1 MQRLKYAYIRGR
13 KQISCQLHLISN
25 KVILGLP
32 ISKVTNM
39 SFDTP
44 LSQYRGFAV
53 DRDSPSHPFEATR
66 LIAIP
71 ALALWGS
78 PRQFRYPASPCRG
91 PRYPGSTQEGLPE
104 TPDTQAY
111 PMEPPRW
118 ISQFVVNYH
127 LSPLATARRIHCEW
141 VQRAKSETLWTQRKK
156 NIKFFGLS
164 EIKLIVNQCG
174 KTRIGIPIIRSPSRW

>member
-1 MQRLKYAYIRGR
+1 MQRLKYGYIRGR

-78 PRQFRYPASPCRG
+78 PRQFRYPASPYRGPRYPASPCRG

-104 TPDTQAY
+104 TPYTQAY

-156 NIKFFGLS
+156 I
-164 EIKLIVNQCG
+164 
-174 KTRIGIPIIRSPSRW
+174 